1 MPLCEVHSFCFV
13 FRFVRIYIRGAS
25 FCCCCL
31 LVCFSRYSILQT
43 SLFTPSLLPLP
54 FPVAERVKGKKRKKR
69 SQAQALFNEKKNCF
83 CSSLATHKILF
94 LLVAFPLVWL
104 AVFLS
109 YCPLPPLDPSSNP
122 LQLTPLAA
130 ACDTPLPSP
139 PAPRHKSIRE
149 RETHVNWCACSFWG
163 SIFFSFAPLL
173 LICFLFCCLDPLST
187 STCAC
192 VVFCSA
198 SHASLITGFHIVL
211 EETKNRNKTGCLSSP
226 FSPFL
231 LARTCWFFFRRFF
244 GAYFLLVHLFLLL
257 VVSFLAFFVV
267 YKGKR

>member
-1 MPLCEVHSFCFV
+1 MGFLFVVVVCSFV
-13 FRFVRIYIRGAS
+13 FLAIAYCRLPS
-25 FCCCCL
+25 
-31 LVCFSRYSILQT
+31 SPS
-43 SLFTPSLLPLP
+43 SLLPLP

-69 SQAQALFNEKKNCF
+69 SQAHALFNEKKNRF

-104 AVFLS
+104 TVFLS

-163 SIFFSFAPLL
+163 VHILFLRTTIADLFSFLL
-173 LICFLFCCLDPLST
+173 SRPSQHLYLCLCRVLQCQPRISYHWIPR
-187 STCAC
+187 C
-192 VVFCSA
+192 V
-198 SHASLITGFHIVL
+198 GRN
-211 EETKNRNKTGCLSSP
+211 EE
-226 FSPFL
+226 
-231 LARTCWFFFRRFF
+231 
-244 GAYFLLVHLFLLL
+244 
-257 VVSFLAFFVV
+257 
-267 YKGKR
+267 